1 MEDKELT
8 PFVNQEETPEEK
20 PQRKPLRK
28 KPQRKPLKSRINP
41 ARICS
46 GGVFL

>member
-20 PQRKPLRK
+20 TTEETPEEKTTEET
-28 KPQRKPLKSRINP
+28 SEE
-41 ARICS
+41 
-46 GGVFL
+46 